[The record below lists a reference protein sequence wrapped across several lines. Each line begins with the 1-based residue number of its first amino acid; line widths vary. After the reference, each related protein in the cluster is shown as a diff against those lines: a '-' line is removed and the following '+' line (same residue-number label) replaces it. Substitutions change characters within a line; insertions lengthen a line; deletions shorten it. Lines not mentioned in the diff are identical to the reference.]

1 MKINKLLF
9 FLLAVFSLN
18 SCVEYVDNGTIP
30 TGPEVPEEL
39 KFVAVHSNPNEAKY
53 IGDKF
58 EFTAALNGVDVTKS
72 TKFKVNGTTMPSNTY
87 TPVKTGSHT
96 VIATMDDYTSTFKF
110 IVEEKEEEPEP
121 EPTGNR
127 IEYDGKSYPVS
138 GTVWIINTNAQKQI
152 VKYTRN
158 GVDCTLWALYS
169 VEVDNTQTP
178 AVTVNQMVT
187 AAYVPMKDASTVYF
201 PNEVPA
207 STLEYVN
214 GGSVRING
222 SKVFDTT
229 GATYTIAST
238 GNSPSQD
245 IFTVAQPW
253 TGTANY
259 TITATGANSGNS
271 AKLFWD
277 GAYEAGANQITAK
290 SAKGSNTNN
299 LELDIN
305 QIKNSKRLDKNQI
318 KNLTIAK

>member
-110 IVEEKEEEPEP
+110 IVQEKEEEPEP

-127 IEYDGKSYPVS
+127 IDYGGNSYSLDTTIFVL
-138 GTVWIINTNAQKQI
+138 NAQ
-152 VKYTRN
+152 TNSN
-158 GVDCTLWALYS
+158 GQVTGVPTLKMS
-169 VEVDNTQTP
+169 DGVTP
-178 AVTVNQMVT
+178 ALNWMLYNFNGTNLANATDVYMLEILVPFDGSTITYPFEATQIEVISGYVEIN
-187 AAYVPMKDASTVYF
+187 AAAPF
-201 PNEVPA
+201 
-207 STLEYVN
+207 
-214 GGSVRING
+214 
-222 SKVFDTT
+222 
-229 GATYTIAST
+229 TITNMTMAFAAT
-238 GNSPSQD
+238 GNTLP
-245 IFTVAQPW
+245 VGNPNPQP
-253 TGTANY
+253 GNANY
-259 TITATGANSGNS
+259 TSEATGASSGNL
-271 AKLFWD
+271 AELFWN
-277 GAYEAGANQITAK
+277 GNYTTQALLWNK
-290 SAKGSNTNN
+290 SAKGINSKK
-299 LELDIN
+299 LDI
-305 QIKNSKRLDKNQI
+305 SKAKTLNHV
-318 KNLTIAK
+318 KNLKLTK

>member
-18 SCVEYVDNGTIP
+18 SCVEYVDNGTKP
-30 TGPEVPEEL
+30 NGPELPEEL
-39 KFVAVHSNPNEAKY
+39 KFLAVHSNPNEAKY

-72 TKFKVNGTTMPSNTY
+72 TKFKVNGTTIPGSAY
-87 TPVKTGSHT
+87 TPVKTGPHT
-96 VIATMDDYTSTFKF
+96 VIATMDDYTATFKF
-110 IVEEKEEEPEP
+110 TVLEDEEEPL
-121 EPTGNR
+121 PTGNR
-127 IEYDGKSYPVS
+127 IEYGGKSYPVS
-138 GTVWIINTNAQKQI
+138 ETVWIVNTNAQNQI
-152 VKYTRN
+152 RKYTRN
-158 GVDCTLWALYS
+158 GVDCTFWALYS
-169 VEVDNTQTP
+169 MEVDNTQTP
-178 AVTVNQMVT
+178 PVTVNQMVT
-187 AAYVPMKDASTVYF
+187 AAYVPMKDASTVFF

-207 STLEYVN
+207 STLEYIN
-214 GGSVRING
+214 GGNVVING
-222 SKVFDTT
+222 TKVFDTT

-277 GAYEAGANQITAK
+277 GAYEAGADQLTAK
-290 SAKGSNTNN
+290 SAKGSD
-299 LELDIN
+299 LSDLKLDIN
-305 QIKNSKRLDKNQI
+305 QIKKSKILDKNQI
-318 KNLTIAK
+318 KSLKIAK